1 MVGVLY
7 SIYVKREVPLDRATA
22 FILVSGWRGG
32 IELWVEVVERKCSS
46 FYCIARFCWLVGFL
60 ELCYWE
66 DTMENPNMDLEDA
79 YHWSFVVAY
88 VASMKIILQQYGSSY
103 IGQLDTAE
111 VVNIL
116 KTDKL

>member
-1 MVGVLY
+1 
-7 SIYVKREVPLDRATA
+7 
-22 FILVSGWRGG
+22 
-32 IELWVEVVERKCSS
+32 
-46 FYCIARFCWLVGFL
+46 
-60 ELCYWE
+60 
-66 DTMENPNMDLEDA
+66 MENPNMDLEDA